1 MVSILTVG
9 KVVCTEVRAT
19 HDNLVINAIEFH
31 MLQTPAFIDA
41 LGNKPL
47 AKAGQIGCVKHANL
61 DPGTELGDERGKER
75 GT

>member
-9 KVVCTEVRAT
+9 KVVCTEVCAT

-31 MLQTPAFIDA
+31 MLQPPAFIDA
-41 LGNKPL
+41 LGNKSL
-47 AKAGQIGCVKHANL
+47 AKAGQIGRVKHANL
-61 DPGTELGDERGKER
+61 DPGTELGDERGKEG